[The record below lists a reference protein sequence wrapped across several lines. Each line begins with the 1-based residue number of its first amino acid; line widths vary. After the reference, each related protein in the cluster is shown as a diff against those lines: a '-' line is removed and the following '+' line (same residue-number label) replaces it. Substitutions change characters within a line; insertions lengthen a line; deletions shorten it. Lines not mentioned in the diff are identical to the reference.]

1 MSLPG
6 SFCFCLSGAILTVSE
21 AQQDSGARWAWSDIA
36 RFVKTL
42 LASRFGRRGSFFLS
56 HLITGRCNCS
66 CPTCIWRDNEADELE
81 TSVIERLYR
90 GANDGGFV
98 ANAIWGGE
106 PLLRQDLGRLCRS
119 SRENGMMTTVITNG
133 LLLPDRAHEIGQEAH
148 CIIVSLD
155 YPESSGHDSF
165 RGMPGLFAR
174 AVKGIET
181 LKRMSSPERIVVNC
195 LLHRGNENMMPQM
208 AELARS
214 LGVSLWVCPAKEGIL
229 RETGETNKETL
240 ASREAEQQAAREL
253 LDLKKRGY
261 PINNSRTYLHRYLL
275 NMTPYVC
282 RVPFVYV
289 TVTPEGNV
297 TNCFNH
303 DRPYGNVRTSPFDEI
318 MKNWDHREVTN
329 ITKGCWKC
337 NNPDVVDTSYICEL
351 RPEPSWNLLKTF
363 LPK

>member
-1 MSLPG
+1 MPE
-6 SFCFCLSGAILTVSE
+6 VR
-21 AQQDSGARWAWSDIA
+21 QDSGARWAWSDIA
-36 RFVKTL
+36 RFIRTL
-42 LASRFGRRGSFFLS
+42 LASRLGRRGPFFLS
-56 HLITGRCNCS
+56 HLVTGRCNCS

-81 TSVIERLYR
+81 TIVIERLYR
-90 GANDGGFV
+90 GAHDAGFV

-133 LLLPDRAHEIGQEAH
+133 LILPDRAHEIGQEAH

-174 AVKGIET
+174 AVEGIET
-181 LKRMSSPERIVVNC
+181 LKRMNSPERIVINC
-195 LLHRGNENMMPQM
+195 LLHRGNENMMWQM

-214 LGVSLWVCPAKEGIL
+214 LGVSLWICPAKEGIL
-229 RETGETNKETL
+229 KETGETNKETL
-240 ASREAEQQAAREL
+240 ASRESERQAAREL

-261 PINNSRTYLHRYLL
+261 PINNSRTYLQRYLL

-282 RVPFVYV
+282 RVPLIYV

-297 TNCFNH
+297 TNCFNY

-318 MKNWDHREVTN
+318 VKKWDRREATN
-329 ITKGCWKC
+329 MAKGCWKC

-363 LPK
+363 VPK

>member
-1 MSLPG
+1 VLD
-6 SFCFCLSGAILTVSE
+6 T
-21 AQQDSGARWAWSDIA
+21 QQDSRARWGWSEIA
-36 RFVKTL
+36 RFVRTL
-42 LASRFGRRGSFFLS
+42 LASRFGRRGPFFLS
-56 HLITGRCNCS
+56 HLITGRCNCR

-90 GANDGGFV
+90 GAKDAGFLL
-98 ANAIWGGE
+98 NAIWGGE
-106 PLLRQDLGRLCRS
+106 PLLRQDLGQLCRS

-133 LLLPDRAHEIGQEAH
+133 LLLPDRAHEIGKEVH

-155 YPESSGHDSF
+155 YPESTGHDSF

-174 AVKGIET
+174 AVEGIEV
-181 LKRMSSPERIVVNC
+181 LKRMDSPEKIVINC
-195 LLHRGNENMMPQM
+195 LLHRGNESMMGQM
-208 AELARS
+208 ADLARS
-214 LGVSLWVCPAKEGIL
+214 LGVSLWVCPANEGIL
-229 RETGETNKETL
+229 KETGETNKETL
-240 ASREAEQQAAREL
+240 ASRESEQQAAREL
-253 LDLKKRGY
+253 LSLKKKGY
-261 PINNSRTYLHRYLL
+261 PINNSRTYLQRYLL

-303 DRPYGNVRTSPFDEI
+303 DRPYGNVRTSSFDEI
-318 MKNWDHREVTN
+318 MKKWDRREAAR

-337 NNPDVVDTSYICEL
+337 NNPDVVDTSYIWEL
-351 RPEPSWNLLKTF
+351 RREPSWNLLKTF

>member
-1 MSLPG
+1 VPK
-6 SFCFCLSGAILTVSE
+6 V
-21 AQQDSGARWAWSDIA
+21 QQESIARWAWRDMA
-36 RFVKTL
+36 RFTRTL
-42 LASRFGRRGSFFLS
+42 LASRFGRRGPFFLS
-56 HLITGRCNCS
+56 HLITGRCNCT

-106 PLLRQDLGRLCRS
+106 PLLRQDLGHLCRS

-155 YPESSGHDSF
+155 YPESTGHDSF

-174 AVKGIET
+174 AVEGIET
-181 LKRMSSPERIVVNC
+181 LKRMDSSGEIVINC
-195 LLHRGNENMMPQM
+195 LLHRGNQNTMRQM

-214 LGVSLWVCPAKEGIL
+214 LGVSLWVCPTREGIL
-229 RETGETNKETL
+229 RETGKSNKETL
-240 ASREAEQQAAREL
+240 PSREAEQQAAREL
-253 LDLKKRGY
+253 LHLKKKGY
-261 PINNSRTYLHRYLL
+261 PINNSRTYLRRYLL

-297 TNCFNH
+297 TNCFNC
-303 DRPYGNVRTSPFDEI
+303 DRPYGNVTTSSFDKI
-318 MKNWDHREVTN
+318 MENWSRREASN
-329 ITKGCWKC
+329 ITEGCWKC
-337 NNPDVVDTSYICEL
+337 NNPDVVDTSYIWQL
-351 RPEPSWNLLKTF
+351 MPEPSWNLLKAF
-363 LPK
+363 LPR

>member
-1 MSLPG
+1 MPE
-6 SFCFCLSGAILTVSE
+6 VR
-21 AQQDSGARWAWSDIA
+21 QDSGARWAWSDIA
-36 RFVKTL
+36 RFIRTL
-42 LASRFGRRGSFFLS
+42 LASRLARRGPFFLS
-56 HLITGRCNCS
+56 HLIPGRCNCS
-66 CPTCIWRDNEADELE
+66 CPTCIWRDNEADELA

-90 GANDGGFV
+90 GAKDGGFV

-133 LLLPDRAHEIGQEAH
+133 LLLPDRAHEIGLEAH

-174 AVKGIET
+174 AVEGIET
-181 LKRMSSPERIVVNC
+181 LKRMNSPERIVINC
-195 LLHRGNENMMPQM
+195 LLHRGNENMMWQM

-229 RETGETNKETL
+229 KETGETNKETL
-240 ASREAEQQAAREL
+240 ASRESERQAAREL

-261 PINNSRTYLHRYLL
+261 PINNSRTYLQRYLL

-282 RVPFVYV
+282 RVPLIYV

-297 TNCFNH
+297 TNCFNY

-318 MKNWDHREVTN
+318 VKKWDRREATN
-329 ITKGCWKC
+329 MAKGCWKC
-337 NNPDVVDTSYICEL
+337 NNPDVVDTSYIWGL
-351 RPEPSWNLLKTF
+351 RPEPSWNLLKAF

>member
-1 MSLPG
+1 VFEQLYQ
-6 SFCFCLSGAILTVSE
+6 GAKH
-21 AQQDSGARWAWSDIA
+21 R
-36 RFVKTL
+36 
-42 LASRFGRRGSFFLS
+42 
-56 HLITGRCNCS
+56 
-66 CPTCIWRDNEADELE
+66 
-81 TSVIERLYR
+81 
-90 GANDGGFV
+90 GFV

-106 PLLRQDLGRLCRS
+106 PLLRQDLGQLCRS

-155 YPESSGHDSF
+155 YPESAGHDSF

-174 AVKGIET
+174 AVEGIET
-181 LKRMSSPERIVVNC
+181 LKRMNSPKNVVINC
-195 LLHRGNENMMPQM
+195 LLHRGNGNTMGQM

-229 RETGETNKETL
+229 KETGETNKETL
-240 ASREAEQQAAREL
+240 ASRESEQQAAREL
-253 LDLKKRGY
+253 LGLKNKGY

-318 MKNWDHREVTN
+318 MKKWDRREAAN
-329 ITKGCWKC
+329 ITKGCWQC
-337 NNPDVVDTSYICEL
+337 NNPDVVDTSYIWEL